1 MVLIACSLDD
11 NGRKWPKPTR
21 AGFNGNGGGLQTSYQ
36 YRSSH
41 QTVRILFLAIVI
53 LLLIIISINLIDYY
67 TVIFSFVTYWLLDLH
82 VSFYTLPSN

>member
-11 NGRKWPKPTR
+11 SGRKWPKPTR
-21 AGFNGNGGGLQTSYQ
+21 AGFNGNGDGLQ
-36 YRSSH
+36 
-41 QTVRILFLAIVI
+41 
-53 LLLIIISINLIDYY
+53 IDYY